1 MTAFGARQ
9 QGLAPRRNPAF
20 FRPMGTIEGQ
30 GRAALAALTGAALI
44 GLAPIAIRVSEVGPH
59 ATNLWRFL
67 FALPILALWAG
78 LSRPIP
84 TPSQT
89 GLLLAAGVLFGLEI
103 SLWAAAL
110 GLTTVTNATLLVN
123 LTPVFAAGLGW
134 LLLKE
139 RLSAPVLTGG
149 AVALAGAVILAL
161 ARAQQTGA
169 AAGGPLGWLGDTLAF
184 SGAIFYA
191 GYLMIVRVVGRSL
204 SVGAVMYWATLAAAG
219 VSLAASVALGEVMLP
234 QTLAGWALLV
244 GLGVVVQV
252 GGQGLIAYGVG
263 RVPLAVST
271 VLLWMQPL
279 VAAALSWIMFGE
291 ALGVWAFIGAA
302 LILAGIYAV
311 QRARS
316 S

>member
-1 MTAFGARQ
+1 
-9 QGLAPRRNPAF
+9 
-20 FRPMGTIEGQ
+20 MGTIEGQ
-30 GRAALAALTGAALI
+30 GRAALAALTGASLI
-44 GLAPIAIRVSEVGPH
+44 GLAPIAIRLSEVGPH

-67 FALPILALWAG
+67 FALPILGLWAG
-78 LSRPIP
+78 LARAN
-84 TPSQT
+84 PSARQT
-89 GLLLAAGVLFGLEI
+89 GLLIIAGILFGLEI

-110 GLTTVTNATLLVN
+110 GMTTVVNATLLVN

-139 RLSAPVLTGG
+139 RLGAATLAGG
-149 AVALAGAVILAL
+149 AVALAGAIILAL

-169 AAGGPLGWLGDTLAF
+169 AAGGPLGALGDTLAF

-191 GYLMIVRVVGRSL
+191 GYLMIVRATGRAVN
-204 SVGAVMYWATLAAAG
+204 VGAVMFWATLGAAA
-219 VSLAASVALGEVMLP
+219 VSAIASVALGEDMLP
-234 QTLAGWALLV
+234 QTFAGWAMLA
-244 GLGVVVQV
+244 GLGVVVHV

-263 RVPLAVST
+263 RLPLAAST

-279 VAAALSWIMFGE
+279 VGAALSWIMFGE
-291 ALGVWAFIGAA
+291 ALGVWAFFGAA

>member
-1 MTAFGARQ
+1 MSVNER
-9 QGLAPRRNPAF
+9 
-20 FRPMGTIEGQ
+20 Q
-30 GRAALAALTGAALI
+30 GRAVLAALTGASLI

-78 LSRPIP
+78 VARAN
-84 TPSQT
+84 PSPRQT
-89 GLLLAAGVLFGLEI
+89 GLLLAAGLLFGIEI

-110 GLTTVTNATLLVN
+110 GLTTVVNATLLVN
-123 LTPVFAAGLGW
+123 LTPVFAAGLAW
-134 LLLKE
+134 VLLKE
-139 RLSAPVLTGG
+139 RLNAPTIAAG
-149 AVALAGAVILAL
+149 AIAMAGAVILAL
-161 ARAQQTGA
+161 ARAQETGA

-191 GYLMIVRVVGRSL
+191 GYLMILRKLGRTVN
-204 SVGAVMYWATLAAAG
+204 VGAVMFWATLGAAFVAAA
-219 VSLAASVALGEVMLP
+219 ASISFGEVMLP
-234 QTLAGWALLV
+234 HTWLGWAMLV
-244 GLGVVVQV
+244 ALGLIVHV

-263 RVPLAVST
+263 RLPLAASA

-279 VAAALSWIMFGE
+279 VGAALSWIMFGE
-291 ALGVWAFIGAA
+291 TLGVWAFVGAA

-316 S
+316 